1 MKILII
7 GGTGTIGKEVVTHFT
22 SGNEIIIANRS
33 STDYSVDIAD
43 SNSLK
48 SLFEKAGKVDAII
61 FIAGEAKWEKFDEL
75 TEEDF
80 YIGIRS
86 KLMGQ
91 VNIVRIGKDHLTPNG
106 SITLNTGIL
115 ADDPVIKT
123 TSAAMVNRGIHS
135 FVQAAALE
143 LKNGIRLNV
152 VSTGVVENAYKKY
165 ESYFPGHTP
174 IPMNRMIRGYV
185 RSVEGRGNGQVIRIY
200 D

>member
-123 TSAAMVNRGIHS
+123 SSAAMVNRGIHS